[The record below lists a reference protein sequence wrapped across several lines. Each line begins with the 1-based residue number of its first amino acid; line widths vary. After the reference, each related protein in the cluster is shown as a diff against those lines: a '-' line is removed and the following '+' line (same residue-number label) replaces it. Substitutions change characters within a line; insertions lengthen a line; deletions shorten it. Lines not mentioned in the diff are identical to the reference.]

1 MSNTTRDVRAQQ
13 QDKGKVAEVINEEVI
28 FHAERSGMVGKFEE
42 LLSFLF
48 LKNEL

>member
-28 FHAERSGMVGKFEE
+28 FHAERWDGWKVEE